1 MAIANG
7 CAPEGPLEK
16 DTLTIVLI
24 SDVHSS
30 MVNVTRCVEKTAFL
44 QLWPDFVFLTGDI
57 ANMDN
62 KQPNDIAVVSKFE
75 GDVAAILEE
84 AGRVAG
90 KVVYLPG
97 NHDPPTLFDRDE
109 APSLCSSAYNIHCR
123 RLRIA
128 KNLVLVGF
136 GGAPPAFRQNGIGRE
151 KVWDGYPFDNELEM
165 KRSMRDFFSES
176 ANPARVP
183 LLGQRKEDKG
193 TIPRPALFCSMEDD
207 LTLPLKPKDQIIF
220 LSHCGPAS
228 SKTTIVEA
236 EDGSGKIYSGSTSV
250 EDLLCHRDN
259 PSRAVVCIHGHTHAS
274 RGQAKVADVPVV
286 NPGSLK

>member
-1 MAIANG
+1 
-7 CAPEGPLEK
+7 
-16 DTLTIVLI
+16 
-24 SDVHSS
+24 
-30 MVNVTRCVEKTAFL
+30 
-44 QLWPDFVFLTGDI
+44 
-57 ANMDN
+57 
-62 KQPNDIAVVSKFE
+62 
-75 GDVAAILEE
+75 
-84 AGRVAG
+84 
-90 KVVYLPG
+90 
-97 NHDPPTLFDRDE
+97 
-109 APSLCSSAYNIHCR
+109 
-123 RLRIA
+123 
-128 KNLVLVGF
+128 
-136 GGAPPAFRQNGIGRE
+136 
-151 KVWDGYPFDNELEM
+151 M

-183 LLGQRKEDKG
+183 LLGVGNIACFSLFCLKCYKQRKEDKG

-286 NPGSLK
+286 NPGSLKEGNFAVLQLVRENQKWRIGDLNLLTLNDV